1 MRFPR
6 CHPPS
11 LDRIRSRFPA
21 LSAVAFRSFHLPA
34 LLPPCA
40 TKHGHGWRHGA
51 SAPPVVTAYH
61 CVVSVR
67 ELWNGCMS
75 RSNIRSAFVEIVS
88 SCLFFDE
95 RLFSIG
101 KKRKKKPHA
110 FSLRGE
116 RIPAH
121 SPPAVTITLPRL
133 HTSGRPAGRSSN
145 TNASTGPFHP
155 PNGHR
160 FFVNSRNKSRTHTLL
175 LLLPGWW
182 APQRRPHHIFSVVV
196 LLPN

>member
-95 RLFSIG
+95 RLFFH
-101 KKRKKKPHA
+101 RKETEKETPCLFFARRTNPGPLPASRHYHA
-110 FSLRGE
+110 ATPSY
-116 RIPAH
+116 I
-121 SPPAVTITLPRL
+121 
-133 HTSGRPAGRSSN
+133 RPAGR
-145 TNASTGPFHP
+145 TEQQHQRVHGTIPSTKG
-155 PNGHR
+155 
-160 FFVNSRNKSRTHTLL
+160 T
-175 LLLPGWW
+175 
-182 APQRRPHHIFSVVV
+182 QIFCQFSK
-196 LLPN
+196 